1 MRIEVVQLK
10 RGNKATLEAVLRGER
25 KPADGEPIFE
35 IDTGRLKF
43 GDGQRDYIDLKYFG
57 ADDIEITGSLDGQ
70 ILIYNKSLDKWEPKN
85 LADNQSIE
93 YSTDGLQIAGFG
105 PDKQGASPVVN
116 VVNDKG
122 EIKGEIVWKQALT
135 DEILETKVEEAK
147 QAAYNAEQ
155 SASNALIG
163 ASDAEK
169 AAKKAEQARDATVA
183 LLGEKFWFGTRAE
196 YETEV
201 IGQNQLKEGTI
212 YFIRDYDWENFPNQ
226 GGN

>member
-1 MRIEVVQLK
+1 MRTEVVQLK
-10 RGNKATLEAVLRGER
+10 RDNKATLEAVLRGES

-85 LADNQSIE
+85 LTDNQSIE

-116 VVNDKG
+116 VVNN
-122 EIKGEIVWKQALT
+122 KGEIVWKQALT
-135 DEILETKVEEAK
+135 DEILETKVEEAQ
-147 QAAYNAEQ
+147 QAADNAKQ
-155 SASNALIG
+155 FASQTLID
-163 ASDAEK
+163 ACKAEK
-169 AAKKAEQARDATVA
+169 AAKQAEQFRNATAA